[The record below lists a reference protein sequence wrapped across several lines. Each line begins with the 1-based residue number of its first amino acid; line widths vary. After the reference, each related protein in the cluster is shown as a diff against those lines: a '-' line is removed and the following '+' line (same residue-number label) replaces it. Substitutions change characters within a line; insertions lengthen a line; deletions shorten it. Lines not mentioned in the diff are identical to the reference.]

1 MSDEAYN
8 PIADVSRYLQTP
20 PPESHNILAAPGDEP
35 VASHVVGA
43 PQDVHVPAVQ
53 MGVAPAPL
61 EAPPLLNP
69 DPAFGLPPPAPTNS
83 VENNQDVQPP
93 PQAYGFPDDPVPA
106 PAAMASNDDP
116 VASFEGL
123 FDDIVLPN
131 LETMSL
137 SDDDWFMDDGD
148 DDEVEAL
155 IRSIED
161 TSGNTDMGSGVAE
174 HTAVPRVEEDY
185 YLNFVPFVHGELDCS
200 NCRSVREMLHESA
213 NHKLH
218 FDVHV
223 TDPETFQ
230 HAIFDRTYIDANGQ
244 TVLNEMVYLDFRQS
258 THEWVH
264 NVIANCVEMLKNDTS
279 GQLKNS
285 CSTSSAAV
293 CTNNDD
299 PHRKMEMD
307 MLKEIFSSH
316 TAPTEAVAPQFAPE
330 TPQPATPAEQN
341 TNANDILL
349 DAANRTWAGLGPAI
363 LESYQV
369 TGQEGESTASATD
382 NNLLAKQRKRIS
394 DVNMEDILKCIHMS
408 KKDAAKELNISATS
422 LKRLCR
428 KYNTHRWPARKIIS
442 INNKIKK
449 LEQAAQRNVGMS
461 GLLAFKEK
469 LDKLKLEKKQLY
481 ASILNGTYEK
491 EKPNGGAGPSGA
503 SSR

>member
-1 MSDEAYN
+1 MSDEAYD

-43 PQDVHVPAVQ
+43 PQDVPAVQ

-83 VENNQDVQPP
+83 VENNQD
-93 PQAYGFPDDPVPA
+93 
-106 PAAMASNDDP
+106 
-116 VASFEGL
+116 GL

-161 TSGNTDMGSGVAE
+161 ASGNTDIGSGVAE
-174 HTAVPRVEEDY
+174 HTAVPRVEDDY
-185 YLNFVPFVHGELDCS
+185 YLNFVPFVRGELDCS

-213 NHKLH
+213 
-218 FDVHV
+218 
-223 TDPETFQ
+223 
-230 HAIFDRTYIDANGQ
+230 
-244 TVLNEMVYLDFRQS
+244 
-258 THEWVH
+258 
-264 NVIANCVEMLKNDTS
+264 
-279 GQLKNS
+279 
-285 CSTSSAAV
+285 
-293 CTNNDD
+293 
-299 PHRKMEMD
+299 
-307 MLKEIFSSH
+307 
-316 TAPTEAVAPQFAPE
+316 EAVAPQFAPE
-330 TPQPATPAEQN
+330 APQPATRAEEN
-341 TNANDILL
+341 TNADDILL
-349 DAANRTWAGLGPAI
+349 DAANRPWAGFNPAI

-369 TGQEGESTASATD
+369 AVQEAASGTD

-449 LEQAAQRNVGMS
+449 LEQAAQRNVGMT

-491 EKPNGGAGPSGA
+491 EKPNGGAGPSG
-503 SSR
+503 SGISK